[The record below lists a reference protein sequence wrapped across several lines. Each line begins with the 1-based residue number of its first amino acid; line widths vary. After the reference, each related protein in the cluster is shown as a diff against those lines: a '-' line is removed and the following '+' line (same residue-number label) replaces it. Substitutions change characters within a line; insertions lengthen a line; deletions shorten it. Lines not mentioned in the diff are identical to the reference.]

1 MATKPKKKAKRKL
14 PAALVQ
20 NMERMKEGKP
30 LLKKK
35 RRKPARRKRA

>member
-1 MATKPKKKAKRKL
+1 MATPKKKKAKRKL
-14 PAALVQ
+14 PAALRD

-30 LLKKK
+30 LLKK

>member
-1 MATKPKKKAKRKL
+1 MATKPKTKKPL
-14 PAALVQ
+14 PPALKA

-35 RRKPARRKRA
+35 